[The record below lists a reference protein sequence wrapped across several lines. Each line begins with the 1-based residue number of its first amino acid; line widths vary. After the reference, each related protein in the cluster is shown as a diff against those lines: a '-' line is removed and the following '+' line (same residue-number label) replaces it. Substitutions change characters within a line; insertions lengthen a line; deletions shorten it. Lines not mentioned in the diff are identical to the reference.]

1 VTTPALNLVFS
12 APADL
17 LNLSPARQEALRLQ
31 GFSGQL
37 GQHGVLTDSGN
48 EMFIGLGEDLNPTT
62 IMRAIRTGL
71 PHVPVGTE
79 VVITGVDEPLRELVA
94 SAILQRGLIDIDA
107 APDAAIIADAVLR
120 AQEWTQAPGAQ
131 LFPQAFADVAR
142 QVAAASDLSID
153 VLDSAELIAQGF
165 GALTSVGAGSA
176 YGPCLIDLRYTPKNA
191 TRRITLV
198 GKGITFDTG
207 GLSMKS
213 PAAMMGMR
221 MDKAGASAV
230 LAVMSVLSKLQVPV
244 EVRGLLAMAE
254 NMVGPQATR
263 PGDVVIARNGTQ
275 IQIMD
280 TDFEGRVVMAD
291 AIAYAGEEMPDVI
304 IDIAT
309 LTYQVAIAL
318 GNDIAGLFSND
329 DALADALLQAA
340 AHSGEPMWRMPI
352 AEQYLDQVVT
362 ATGVKNH
369 PESDVGRAITAAL
382 FLREFVPAGVAWAH
396 LDCTGPAWIGK
407 ASDEGATGFGV
418 RTLLDYVRRS

>member
-1 VTTPALNLVFS
+1 VSTPVLTLNFFS
-12 APADL
+12 PIHIAG
-17 LNLSPARQEALRLQ
+17 LSPARQEALRLQ
-31 GFSGQL
+31 GFSGL
-37 GQHGVLTDSGN
+37 IGQHGVLTDDGN
-48 EMFIGLGEDLNPTT
+48 EVFIGLGEDVNATT
-62 IMRAIRTGL
+62 IMRAIRLGL
-71 PHVPVGTE
+71 PHIPVGTE
-79 VVITGVDEPLRELVA
+79 VAITGIDEQFRELVS
-94 SAILQRGLIDIDA
+94 SAVLQAGVIAIDA
-107 APDAAIIADAVLR
+107 TDDAAVIADAVLR

-131 LFPQAFADVAR
+131 LYPQAFASVAQ
-142 QVAAASDLSID
+142 QVAADSDLTINVVD
-153 VLDSAELIAQGF
+153 ADQLVKEGF

-176 YGPCLIDLRYTPKNA
+176 YGPCLIDLRYTPENPK
-191 TRRITLV
+191 RRITLV

-213 PAAMMGMR
+213 PAAMMSMR
-221 MDKAGASAV
+221 MDKAGASVV
-230 LAVMSVLSKLQVPV
+230 LAVMSVLAKLQVPV

-263 PGDVVIARNGTQ
+263 PGDVVIARNGTP

-291 AIAYAGEEMPDVI
+291 AIAYAGEESPDAI

-329 DALADALLQAA
+329 DALADALLAA
-340 AHSGEPMWRMPI
+340 AAQAGEPLWRMPV

-382 FLREFVPAGVAWAH
+382 FLREFVPPGVAWAH

-407 ASDEGATGFGV
+407 ASAQGATGFGV
-418 RTLLDYVRRS
+418 RTLLDYLRSS